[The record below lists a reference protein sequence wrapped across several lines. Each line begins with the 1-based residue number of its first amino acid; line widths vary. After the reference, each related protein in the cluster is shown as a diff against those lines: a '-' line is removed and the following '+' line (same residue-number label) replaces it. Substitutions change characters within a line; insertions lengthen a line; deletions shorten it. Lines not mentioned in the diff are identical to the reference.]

1 MSNHWH
7 LDYPKKYQV
16 FLHWSQLKTPVI
28 KAFRINSLAAQ
39 TQPQKFS
46 RHWRPRI
53 NLGRVGRGSNRF
65 SWSPLIPFQYYK
77 ATHRNTKTRPLRKF
91 FASAETT
98 ESCSVLARI
107 ALMPEPS
114 GLVKNI
120 LCRDRGATDL
130 RLLGRVSSS
139 AASTSIVQRL
149 RIWVVHRGVKTEKAG
164 TLTLDHCFPNGFS
177 QTHACSTHVIQQ
189 QPTGILEDS
198 QRNQLISL
206 QRWHNIAIRHDND
219 VSPVSWH
226 ITPNTAKWLLAIV
239 KTFALESLAVLCPM
253 LSFTAILIEE
263 LRRKMENQAKP

>member
-1 MSNHWH
+1 MNLPGIGDLESTSGELAEEATDWCSVHW
-7 LDYPKKYQV
+7 YN
-16 FLHWSQLKTPVI
+16 SSII
-28 KAFRINSLAAQ
+28 KPHIAPPSLAA
-39 TQPQKFS
+39 
-46 RHWRPRI
+46 
-53 NLGRVGRGSNRF
+53 V
-65 SWSPLIPFQYYK
+65 Y
-77 ATHRNTKTRPLRKF
+77 F

-114 GLVKNI
+114 GFVKNI